1 MSSRSDDLVV
11 VQTFSDRVEADLART
26 ALEAAGIEAMV
37 RSDDAEGL
45 QPGLT
50 FSNGAQLIVRA
61 ADAESARDVLG
72 GAARPHE

>member
-1 MSSRSDDLVV
+1 MTKDALVV
-11 VQTFSDRVEADLART
+11 VRSFTDRVEAELART
-26 ALEAAGIEAMV
+26 ALEAAGIEAIV

-61 ADAESARDVLG
+61 EDVASARDVLA
-72 GAARPHE
+72 GASRPGE